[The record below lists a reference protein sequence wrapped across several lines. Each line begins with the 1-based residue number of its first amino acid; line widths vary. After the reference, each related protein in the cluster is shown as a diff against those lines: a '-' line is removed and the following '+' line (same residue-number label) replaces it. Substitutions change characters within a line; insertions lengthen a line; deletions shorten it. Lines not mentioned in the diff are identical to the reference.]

1 LCAGFGA
8 AGILAGCSAHP
19 LPGDFTRKSTYDIVA
34 KIRCEGAEALR
45 GIPPGHS
52 FLTTTYIGYDFDFDI
67 YEVNS
72 AGTVA
77 GRGKLTFGGKLGSA
91 TSNSTIEATAA
102 ADRKRQAQ
110 RVFRIVESLDQL
122 RSADCT
128 GEKADASLIYPITG
142 SVGMYEIVRTYVG
155 LERLT
160 TLVKS
165 DPTGTKGDMVG
176 KADTPGDSTDT
187 PVVFSDVLTFT
198 TELGGGIQP
207 TLALSAVGVGSFKL
221 TGATLFA
228 DAQRKD
234 IHKLTVVLAR
244 DPAVTE
250 DLPPMFE
257 RMSKSGKDRVSR
269 IAAARVQ
276 ADKVMRKEQEYLRNI
291 TGAQIANQ
299 PFHERAGLVAPN
311 AAVYNPYGSRTART
325 LEALQQKTQYA
336 KTQVVIELE
345 RRRGRDEEEAYLERL
360 AEILKP

>member
-1 LCAGFGA
+1 
-8 AGILAGCSAHP
+8 
-19 LPGDFTRKSTYDIVA
+19 
-34 KIRCEGAEALR
+34 
-45 GIPPGHS
+45 
-52 FLTTTYIGYDFDFDI
+52 
-67 YEVNS
+67 
-72 AGTVA
+72 
-77 GRGKLTFGGKLGSA
+77 
-91 TSNSTIEATAA
+91 
-102 ADRKRQAQ
+102 
-110 RVFRIVESLDQL
+110 VFRIVESLDQL

-165 DPTGTKGDMVG
+165 DPAGTKGDAIG

-207 TLALSAVGVGSFKL
+207 SLALSAVGVGSFKL
-221 TGATLFA
+221 T
-228 DAQRKD
+228 
-234 IHKLTVVLAR
+234 
-244 DPAVTE
+244 
-250 DLPPMFE
+250 
-257 RMSKSGKDRVSR
+257 
-269 IAAARVQ
+269 
-276 ADKVMRKEQEYLRNI
+276 
-291 TGAQIANQ
+291 
-299 PFHERAGLVAPN
+299 FHERAGLVAPN

-325 LEALQQKTQYA
+325 LEALQQKRQYA